1 MKRLLMVTV
10 AALSLGGCGQSDARV
25 GALET
30 KLAAADARLAEL
42 ETQGQTQAQGLKAAQ
57 AELAALK
64 QGQDKLDRKLSDLPP
79 PLTLAE
85 VQAAVAAALDK
96 RESTQP
102 EPAKPPEKAAPEA
115 GAEAKPALPADAKA
129 KAEEARRKLA
139 DLLPGYYAN
148 LGDPQTRQKVNDLL
162 WEADAETR
170 KEVVAKL
177 KALVADEPDNKH
189 LRMALAEAMTSTFR
203 DVKQGLEQGILASNI
218 MKEAKKAQSID
229 PDYYDAVHFVAVFK
243 ANYPPGFP
251 EFEGA
256 KADLDKALSMQAK
269 MTWEARFTE
278 IYEAY
283 GKWYLV
289 QKKYDDALAITQAGL
304 DKDAR
309 AENLIALKQ
318 RIEEA
323 RK

>member
-96 RESTQP
+96 RETTQP

-115 GAEAKPALPADAKA
+115 GAEAKPALPADA

-177 KALVADEPDNKH
+177 KALVADEPENKH